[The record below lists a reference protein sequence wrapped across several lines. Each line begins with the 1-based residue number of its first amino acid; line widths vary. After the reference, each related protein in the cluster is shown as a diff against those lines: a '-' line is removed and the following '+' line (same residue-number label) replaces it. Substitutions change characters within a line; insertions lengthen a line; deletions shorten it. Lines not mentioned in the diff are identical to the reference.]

1 MKKIMSYSLSSK
13 PCINLLYITGCNPA
27 AKLDK
32 AVKELARRMDEIDTV
47 ENMKEGEKEAQLNT
61 MMAWSSEQRERDNRK
76 NHLVIHGLAEPAD
89 NISEGK
95 DCAKADLNK
104 LEELVEMIDAGI
116 GVGNIKFC
124 KRLGAK
130 RADRDRPLL
139 LGLKDLSSK
148 EKLLEKAPKLADMRA
163 PWQDIN
169 IVMDLTKMQ
178 R

>member
-1 MKKIMSYSLSSK
+1 
-13 PCINLLYITGCNPA
+13 
-27 AKLDK
+27 
-32 AVKELARRMDEIDTV
+32 MDEIDTV

-104 LEELVEMIDAGI
+104 LEELLEMIDAGI

-148 EKLLEKAPKLADMRA
+148 EMFLEKAPKLADMRA
-163 PWQDIN
+163 PWQDID